1 MIVEL
6 LSWAYPWIKVG
17 HLVSLISWMAGMFY
31 LPRLFVYHAERAEV
45 GSELDET
52 FRVMERKLY
61 KLIMNPAMIAT
72 WVFGL
77 LLMAT
82 PGIVDWASAWFY
94 IKLVAV
100 LGMSAAHGWMAGRI
114 RAFADGTN
122 DKPGRHY
129 RIMNEVPTI
138 LMLIIVV
145 MVVVRPF

>member
-1 MIVEL
+1 MAEL

-31 LPRLFVYHAERAEV
+31 LPRLFVYHAERAAV

-52 FRVMERKLY
+52 FQIMERKLY
-61 KLIMNPAMIAT
+61 KLIMNPAMIST

-82 PGIVDWASAWFY
+82 PGVVDWASAWFY